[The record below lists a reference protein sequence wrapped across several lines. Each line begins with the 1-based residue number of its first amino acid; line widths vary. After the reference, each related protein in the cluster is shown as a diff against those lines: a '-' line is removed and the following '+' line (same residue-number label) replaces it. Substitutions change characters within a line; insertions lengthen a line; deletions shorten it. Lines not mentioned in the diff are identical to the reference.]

1 MARTILGSNRRGGGR
16 SLVDLYTQAQ
26 EEARAS
32 NLSRE
37 QEIRSLL
44 KQNLETYGPEGAFAK
59 SGERAIEQ
67 TYAQDVSRMI
77 GAGLYG
83 TTAVESTA
91 GAARRSGRLT
101 LESMLE
107 EGKSRARSDYAGF
120 IERIQDEYP
129 DLGGLTQAYA
139 SGASVPSMSGTSPST
154 RPGWAIGYG
163 AEPLSRVPA
172 VEATTP
178 TREVAPSIGRSAV
191 YGPSA
196 TVPTAKATSGDTLSK
211 LFAEGRATVPTY
223 KDIVP
228 FDVLEPLNLSGLNFP
243 STAPVSTDT
252 PKQIA
257 EKYSSYIKSNKAID
271 FNEWYKNIY
280 KK

>member
-1 MARTILGSNRRGGGR
+1 MARTILGSHRRGGR
-16 SLVDLYTQAQ
+16 TSLVDLYTRAQ
-26 EEARAS
+26 EETAAK
-32 NLSRE
+32 NLRRE

-44 KQNLETYGPEGAFAK
+44 EQNLETYGPEGAFAK
-59 SGERAIEQ
+59 AGERAIEQ

-107 EGKSRARSDYAGF
+107 EGKSRARSAYAGF
-120 IERIQDEYP
+120 IERIEDEYP

-163 AEPLSRVPA
+163 TESPTRLPA

-178 TREVAPSIGRSAV
+178 TRAAVPPSPGVSSV

-196 TVPTAKATSGDTLSK
+196 TVPTATMTSGDTLSK
-211 LFAEGRATVPTY
+211 LFAEGRADLGSYDFVGDLAT
-223 KDIVP
+223 K
-228 FDVLEPLNLSGLNFP
+228 PLDLSGLSFL
-243 STAPVSTDT
+243 STPT
-252 PKQIA
+252 
-257 EKYSSYIKSNKAID
+257 
-271 FNEWYKNIY
+271 
-280 KK
+280 KKRNDVGGKFRGYGATGTW